1 MLRLQETNLKGGEY
15 SPTLGK
21 FGLIL
26 TLNYRK

>member
-1 MLRLQETNLKGGEY
+1 MLRLQQTNLKGGNT

-26 TLNYRK
+26 TLNYGK